1 MSLSAQSFVS
11 VRGSHFFRDDKPY
24 YFLGTNFWYGMHL
37 GAASSPGDRARLI
50 EELDQLQALCVN
62 NLRIM
67 AASEGPDDAPWRVT
81 PSLQP
86 SPGEYREDLLE
97 GLDFLLM
104 EMGKRQMTAVV
115 CLNNFWPWSG
125 GFAQYHQWFGGG
137 EIPYPPP
144 AEGGSWFTF
153 ARYSSRF
160 YKNKA
165 AMAAFD
171 QHIYKIVGRVNC
183 LTGIN
188 YRDDP
193 TIMSWQL
200 ANEPRGIFRPRAY
213 RRWIKRAAT
222 LIKSIDSNH
231 LVSIGSEG
239 NTAGPTGNHFQRDHA
254 PKFIDYT
261 TIHIWIQNWGWYDP
275 EEHEATYERAL
286 TKTLSYI
293 DRHLSRAEKLK
304 KPIVLEE
311 FGIAR
316 DLGNHDQAATTRQR
330 DRFYEDVFAHIH
342 ARSAAGTAM
351 AGCNF
356 WAWGGQGR
364 PSAPKAIWKQG
375 DELIGDPPHEH
386 QGWYS
391 VYDQDRST
399 LAIIKK
405 FGEKLA
411 NLKVINGPSR
421 KEQ

>member
-1 MSLSAQSFVS
+1 MSVSLSAQSFVE
-11 VRGSHFFRDDKPY
+11 VRGNHFYRDGKPY
-24 YFLGTNFWYGMHL
+24 YFLGANFWYGMHL
-37 GAASSPGDRARLI
+37 GAPSAPGNRERLRK
-50 EELDQLQALCVN
+50 ELDQLEALCIT

-67 AASEGPDDAPWRVT
+67 AGSEGPDGAPWRVD

-86 SPGEYREDLLE
+86 APGTYNEELLE
-97 GLDFLLM
+97 GVDFLLM
-104 EMGKRQMTAVV
+104 EMGKRKMTAVV

-125 GFAQYHQWFGGG
+125 GFAQYHRWYGGS

-160 YKNKA
+160 YKNQL
-165 AMAAFD
+165 AMTAFD
-171 QHIYKIVGRVNC
+171 EHIRKIVGRVNS
-183 LTGIN
+183 LTGKA

-213 RRWIKRAAT
+213 RRWIKRTAK
-222 LIKSIDSNH
+222 LIKSIDTNH

-239 NTAGPTGNHFQRDHA
+239 NTAGPTGNHFRRDHA
-254 PKFIDYT
+254 PDLIDYT
-261 TIHIWIQNWGWYDP
+261 TIHIWIQNWDWYDP
-275 EEHEATYERAL
+275 EQHEATYERAL
-286 TKTLSYI
+286 AKALAYI
-293 DRHLSRAEKLK
+293 ERHLKKAEKLK

-316 DLGNHDQAATTRQR
+316 DLGDHDPAATTRQR
-330 DRFYEDVFAHIH
+330 DQYYGDIFQHIYQL
-342 ARSAAGTAM
+342 AERGTAM

-364 PSAPKAIWKQG
+364 PRAPEVIWAAG
-375 DELIGDPPHEH
+375 DDLIGDPPHEH

-391 VYDQDRST
+391 VYDRDDST
-399 LAIIKK
+399 LRVIKRYA
-405 FGEKLA
+405 EKLIKLDA
-411 NLKVINGPSR
+411 APKCQNF
-421 KEQ
+421 

>member
-1 MSLSAQSFVS
+1 MSVSLYAQSFVE
-11 VRGSHFFRDDKPY
+11 VRDKHFFKDGEPY

-37 GAASSPGDRARLI
+37 GAASFPGDRERLRA
-50 EELDQLQALCVN
+50 ELDQLHALCIN

-67 AASEGPDDAPWRVT
+67 AGSEGPDDAPWRVS

-86 SPGEYREDLLE
+86 APGIYNETILE
-97 GLDFLLM
+97 GLDFLLA
-104 EMGKRQMTAVV
+104 EMGKRDMTAVV

-125 GFAQYHQWFGGG
+125 GFAQYHRWFGGSP
-137 EIPYPPP
+137 IPYPPP
-144 AEGGSWFTF
+144 AAGGSWFTY

-160 YKNKA
+160 YKNEL

-171 QHIYKIVGRVNC
+171 GHVREIVGRVNQI
-183 LTGIN
+183 TGVA

-213 RRWIKRAAT
+213 RRWIRRVAG
-222 LIKSIDSNH
+222 LIKSIDPNH

-239 NTAGPTGNHFQRDHA
+239 NTAGPTGNHFRRDHA
-254 PKFIDYT
+254 PDLIDYT

-275 EEHEATYERAL
+275 ERAEATYEYAL
-286 TKTLSYI
+286 EKAIKYI
-293 DRHLSRAEKLK
+293 DRHLTKAEQLN

-316 DLGNHDQAATTRQR
+316 DLGDHDPAATTRQR
-330 DRFYEDVFAHIH
+330 DRYFQDIFKHVYGLVE
-342 ARSAAGTAM
+342 SGTAM

-356 WAWGGQGR
+356 WAWAGQGR
-364 PSAPKAIWKQG
+364 PRTPKAIWAKG
-375 DELIGDPPHEH
+375 HPLIGDPPHEH

-391 VYDQDRST
+391 VYNTDKRT
-399 LAIIKK
+399 LEVIKK
-405 FGEKLA
+405 YAEMAQEISTEK
-411 NLKVINGPSR
+411 
-421 KEQ
+421 